1 MIALTALLLAAA
13 APAPAIPMPPVLRS
27 VEVRPGK
34 GAVAAIGDRVS
45 VNYTGWLATPAG
57 KRGKQ
62 FDTSFGRAPF
72 DFVLGAGE
80 VIPGWD
86 EGVVGL
92 KVGGKRTLTIPPELG
107 YGSGGAGADIPPN
120 ATLIFDVELLAVTPA
135 Q

>member
-1 MIALTALLLAAA
+1 MIAFAALLLAAA
-13 APAPAIPMPPVLRS
+13 APTIPQPPVVRS

-34 GAVAAIGDRVS
+34 GAVAKAGDRVT
-45 VNYTGWLATPAG
+45 VNYTGWLATPQG

-62 FDTSFGRAPF
+62 FDSSVGRGPF

-86 EGVVGL
+86 EGVAGL

-107 YGSGGAGADIPPN
+107 YGSDGAGADIPPN
-120 ATLIFDVELLAVTPA
+120 ATLIFDVELVAVTPA
-135 Q
+135 P